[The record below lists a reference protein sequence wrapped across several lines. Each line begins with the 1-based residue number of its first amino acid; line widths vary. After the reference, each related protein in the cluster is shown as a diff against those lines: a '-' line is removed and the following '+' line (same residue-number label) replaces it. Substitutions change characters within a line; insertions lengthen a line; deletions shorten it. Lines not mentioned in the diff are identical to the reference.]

1 MRPAVRPVP
10 VVSAALLAEA
20 EVVVIGAGP
29 HPGPDAVAVAREV
42 ASRLDSARPGRV
54 VLLAQSADLDAAA
67 RISLPVPLHWVG
79 GLLRSWAE
87 RGLEWPAA
95 QEELRVVRQRLDGT
109 SGAGALRDSGAVLV
123 AGRVTLLP
131 KGRVA
136 FDTLG
141 PNGETHVLS
150 PQRIVLAPGSRH
162 ALPDVAGIGETT
174 VHTADTLLDLAEL
187 PGSVVVLGAGSHGC
201 ELAQGLARLGVTV
214 TVVEAEERLLPRLPV
229 GAAEPVTRALAAD
242 GVRMICGARV
252 VKVAPT
258 LDGGAWIGTDR
269 GGDVAAEAFVLAS
282 GRRPRS
288 SGLDLATAGIAVGP
302 TGAIGIDDQMRTVV
316 PTVLACGEVTG
327 MQVYGAAP
335 GPMARMVA
343 ANVVA
348 RRPGLRWSAP
358 VAARVTRTD
367 PEVVVLGEVD
377 ALPEGA
383 SEGTGDGP
391 TEGTSVRVVVGPAGG
406 RGLLGRSI
414 LGGHPARGL
423 LGAVLVGPGAS
434 EAAGQLVLALN
445 AGLPA
450 AALIDIVAPD
460 GTWAAAIQTATARAL
475 ALA

>member
-1 MRPAVRPVP
+1 
-10 VVSAALLAEA
+10 
-20 EVVVIGAGP
+20 
-29 HPGPDAVAVAREV
+29 
-42 ASRLDSARPGRV
+42 
-54 VLLAQSADLDAAA
+54 
-67 RISLPVPLHWVG
+67 
-79 GLLRSWAE
+79 
-87 RGLEWPAA
+87 LEWPAA
-95 QEELRVVRQRLDGT
+95 QEELRAVRQRLDGT
-109 SGAGALRDSGAVLV
+109 LGAGALRDSGAVLV

-141 PNGETHVLS
+141 PSAETHVLS
-150 PQRIVLAPGSRH
+150 PQRIVLAPGSRP
-162 ALPDVAGIGETT
+162 ALPDVPGIGETT

-229 GAAEPVTRALAAD
+229 GAAEPVARALAAD
-242 GVRMICGARV
+242 GVRMICGAQV

-302 TGAIGIDDQMRTVV
+302 TGAVGIDDRMRTVV

-367 PEVVVLGEVD
+367 PEVVVLGEVGKVG
-377 ALPEGA
+377 ALPEGT

-391 TEGTSVRVVVGPAGG
+391 AEGTSVRVVVGPAGG
-406 RGLLGRSI
+406 RGLLGRGG

-475 ALA
+475 ASP